1 VSKTETDLQTI
12 ASNLNANVANMGYWA
27 SDMTMARFGHKDHN
41 TNGGFGFLQTA
52 DGGVNMSAPA
62 GSSISFQINNVQ
74 KAYMDANGYFYSIT
88 PPTSDYTDTVPTTAW
103 VKDVAAPISHAS
115 TATTYGRSDATNFGH
130 AMASSATPA
139 MDGTASAGTDN
150 GKFTREGHRH
160 PVDTSRATRA
170 KDSVVALPSGVTMS
184 SVIDGTTYTLTQYG
198 TATLPANVGSIGD
211 RVYFTVTGCSA
222 GPITVNGLQK
232 SGGQGVSG
240 IIAEK
245 CALGWCVC

>member
-1 VSKTETDLQTI
+1 MRMEVSNNSACTI
-12 ASNLNANVANMGYWA
+12 SYYIYDSVADPGTGISPNYIQRSKLAFASTL
-27 SDMTMARFGHKDHN
+27 
-41 TNGGFGFLQTA
+41 
-52 DGGVNMSAPA
+52 
-62 GSSISFQINNVQ
+62 
-74 KAYMDANGYFYSIT
+74 
-88 PPTSDYTDTVPTTAW
+88 TSDAQIQLDGKAPT
-103 VKDVAAPISHAS
+103 SHAS

-130 AMASSATPA
+130 AMASSAAPA

-160 PVDTSRATRA
+160 PSDTSRATRA
-170 KDSVVALPSGVTMS
+170 KDSVVALSSGATMS
-184 SVIDGTTYTLTQYG
+184 SVVDGTTYTLPQYG

-232 SGGQGVSG
+232 NGGQGVSG